1 MKQHGLLYLSLLG
14 ALGLMTGCTGQ
25 MTQGEHIDNT
35 KQVKECRALDEQLT
49 KVNTFIEKVQG
60 MTALHAEELGNTLPQ
75 TEITQSSNKKRMLRD
90 AQSKKTTLLKEQQKM
105 GCKTPTKK

>member
-25 MTQGEHIDNT
+25 MTQGEQMDST
-35 KQVKECRALDEQLT
+35 KQAKECLNLDKQLFKVDNLIV
-49 KVNTFIEKVQG
+49 KVNEYPASQID
-60 MTALHAEELGNTLPQ
+60 ELAYTLPQ
-75 TEITQSSNKKRMLRD
+75 PEITQSTNKKRILSD
-90 AQSKKTTLLKEQQKM
+90 AQKKRSMLLNEQQKM